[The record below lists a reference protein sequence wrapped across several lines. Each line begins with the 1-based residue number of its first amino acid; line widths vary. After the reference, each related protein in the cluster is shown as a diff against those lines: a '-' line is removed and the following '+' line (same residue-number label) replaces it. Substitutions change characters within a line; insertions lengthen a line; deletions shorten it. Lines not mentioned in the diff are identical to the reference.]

1 MTFAE
6 TTKLVEALNGIE
18 TWITAILREKDKD
31 DPDRKQITKL
41 EKYLEQDRQIVFDI
55 ANK

>member
-18 TWITAILREKDKD
+18 TWVTAIIREKEKD
-31 DPDRKQITKL
+31 NPDRKQINKL